1 MSIIGIILALAFL
14 IYFAYRGASILV
26 ISIIAAVIA
35 ILFGYFETGNA
46 HILAEY
52 TVVYMKG
59 TAGFLQK
66 YFPVFLLGAI
76 FGKLMDVSGAA
87 KAISHTITR
96 FLGKE
101 KAILS
106 IVVSAAILTYGG
118 VSLFVVVFAV
128 YPIAA
133 AMFKETNIPK
143 RLIPAAIALGAA
155 TFSMTALPGTPA
167 IQNVIPTRYFGTD
180 VFAAPILGLVAS
192 VIMFSLGILWLNYR
206 SKNLAE
212 EGYGEIDENQG
223 EVNYEKLPTPFLAF
237 LPIVFVI
244 ILNFIFSKFVFVPD
258 SSEFSYLSNY
268 GTGIVKEGGNWAV
281 ITSLIFVILF
291 SIAIYWNFVK
301 GKVQESLNQGANGAM
316 AAILNTA
323 VVVGFGVVIKGTA
336 GFVTLKALVTGIKG
350 SPLISFAIATTSLAG
365 VTGSA
370 SGGLGISME
379 ILSEQFID
387 LAQNTGLSLE
397 VLHRVAS
404 VAAGGL
410 DSLPHSGAVIT
421 LLLVCGLNHKKSYA
435 DIGMVTVLVP
445 VVALIAT
452 IILGSLGVV

>member
-1 MSIIGIILALAFL
+1 MSILGIILALAFL

-26 ISIIAAVIA
+26 ISVIA
-35 ILFGYFETGNA
+35 SMIAIIFGYFETGSA
-46 HILAEY
+46 HVLAEY
-52 TVVYMKG
+52 TVIYMKG

-76 FGKLMDVSGAA
+76 FGKLMEVSGAA
-87 KAISHTITR
+87 KEIAQTITR

-106 IVVSAAILTYGG
+106 IVISAAILTYGG

-167 IQNVIPTRYFGTD
+167 IQNVIPTRYLGTD
-180 VFAAPILGLVAS
+180 VFAAPILGIVAS
-192 VIMFSLGILWLNYR
+192 IIMFSLGVIWLNFR
-206 SKNLAE
+206 AKKLTN
-212 EGYGEIDENQG
+212 EGYGEIDEKQE
-223 EVNYEKLPTPFLAF
+223 EVSNEKLPKPFLAF
-237 LPIVFVI
+237 SPIVLVI
-244 ILNFIFSKFVFVPD
+244 ILNFVFSKFVFSPN
-258 SSEFSYLSNY
+258 SSGFSYLSNY
-268 GTGIVKEGGNWAV
+268 GTNIIKEGGNWAV
-281 ITSLIFVILF
+281 ITSLMIVILF
-291 SIAIYWNFVK
+291 SIAINWRFVK
-301 GKVQESLNQGANGAM
+301 GKVQKSLNQGANGAM

-336 GFVTLKALVTGIKG
+336 GFATLKALVLGIKG
-350 SPLISFAIATTSLAG
+350 SPLISFAVATTTLAG

-379 ILSEQFID
+379 VLSKQFIS
-387 LAQNTGLSLE
+387 LAQETGLSLE

-404 VAAGGL
+404 IAAGGL

-421 LLLVCGLNHKKSYA
+421 LLIVCGLNHKKSYG
-435 DIGMVTVLVP
+435 DIGVVTVLIP
-445 VVALIAT
+445 IIALIAT
-452 IILGSLGVV
+452 IILGSIGIV